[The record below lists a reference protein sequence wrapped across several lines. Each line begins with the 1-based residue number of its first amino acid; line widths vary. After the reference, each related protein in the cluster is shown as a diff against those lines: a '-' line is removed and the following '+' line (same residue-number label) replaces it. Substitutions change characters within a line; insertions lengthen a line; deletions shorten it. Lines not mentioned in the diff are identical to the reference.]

1 MRRFLFANR
10 SFTFCAAAGIL
21 AAISAS
27 VGAPPA
33 RAADSDT
40 AGNDSQL
47 TEIVVSAQR
56 RTENLQSV
64 PISAQVIGGAQ
75 LTEQNLNSLVDV
87 SQTMPAVH
95 VSNGAASGDMY
106 IRGI

>member
-1 MRRFLFANR
+1 M
-10 SFTFCAAAGIL
+10 L
-21 AAISAS
+21 ARPI
-27 VGAPPA
+27 
-33 RAADSDT
+33 RAADTEAS
-40 AGNDSQL
+40 GNEAQL

-64 PISAQVIGGAQ
+64 PISAQVVGGAA

-106 IRGI
+106 IRGIGSGTSNRSISPSAPSSTISTMAGRA